1 MVMFNPPHPGEILR
15 EDYMTPL
22 KLTITSLAEALGV
35 SRKSI
40 SEIVNERKGIS
51 SEMAIRL
58 SKAFSTSPQLWIGM
72 QSEYDLWQASQKT
85 IEHTI
90 PTLYSEENP

>member
-1 MVMFNPPHPGEILR
+1 MIMFNPPHPGEILR
-15 EDYMTPL
+15 EDYMNPL
-22 KLTITSLAEALGV
+22 KLTINGLAEALGV
-35 SRKSI
+35 SQQNI

-72 QSEYDLWQASQKT
+72 QAEYDLWQASQKT
-85 IEHTI
+85 INHVI
-90 PTLYSEENP
+90 PTLYREQAS